1 MVQSF
6 FSAFSISLDL
16 IKYEN
21 QESDPQLSAPG
32 SNGAPGRPAQQLV
45 ARGGRRGCVILLK
58 FATQILKSAN
68 DLSC

>member
-1 MVQSF
+1 M
-6 FSAFSISLDL
+6 
-16 IKYEN
+16 YEN

-58 FATQILKSAN
+58 FAPQILKSAN